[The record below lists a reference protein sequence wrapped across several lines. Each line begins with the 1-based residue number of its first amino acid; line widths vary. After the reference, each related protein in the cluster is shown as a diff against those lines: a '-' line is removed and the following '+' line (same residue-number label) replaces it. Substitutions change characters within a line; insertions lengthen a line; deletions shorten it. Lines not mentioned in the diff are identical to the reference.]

1 MKVAIFVQSDR
12 KSTYEAVL
20 EQLQELNF
28 GINDITWIFI
38 DSPKN
43 REIIPSCKKANEHFT
58 EIKEVKDLQNIIE
71 YVDLLDVTGLSKEN
85 LIRIFS
91 VAAGKRSLRIYTL
104 SKDHQTNETN
114 YKDLTADSNVDSFR
128 ANFLRYR
135 NIIKILTSVI
145 LVGFVSLITLWLL
158 NFNSS
163 SPFITWLGIFLG
175 IFGVTITYLKV

>member
-20 EQLQELNF
+20 EQLQELNI
-28 GINDITWIFI
+28 GINDITWVFI

-43 REIIPSCKKANEHFT
+43 RDIIPSCKRANEHFT
-58 EIKEVKDLQNIIE
+58 EIKEVKELQKIIE
-71 YVDLLDVTGLSKEN
+71 HIELLDVTGLSKDN

-91 VAAGKRSLRIYTL
+91 VVAGKRSIRIYTL
-104 SKDHQTNETN
+104 SKDHQTNQTN

-135 NIIKILTSVI
+135 NIIKALTSI
-145 LVGFVSLITLWLL
+145 TLIGFASLIILWLL

-163 SPFITWLGIFLG
+163 SPFVTWLGIFLG
-175 IFGVTITYLKV
+175 IFGITITYLKV